1 MTGSFAVWL
10 MQWPS
15 VSILYASAKHRF
27 YAYLSAGEA
36 AANVGL
42 SIVLVQ
48 QFGTIGVALGTA
60 IPLLVSMPVLQPQYV
75 CRTLGLEA
83 GAYYREL
90 GNVAL
95 YAILGQVPLFAL
107 VHLLSVA
114 SLTGMLALS
123 TVCYPLCW
131 AVLVR
136 GLLPEADRRRIGA
149 ALPTLQPLLLW
160 RSAR

>member
-1 MTGSFAVWL
+1 
-10 MQWPS
+10 MQWPAI
-15 VSILYASAKHRF
+15 SILYASARHRF

-36 AANVGL
+36 VANVAI

-48 QFGTIGVALGTA
+48 HFGTIGVALGTT
-60 IPLLVSMPVLQPQYV
+60 IPLLVSMLVLQPPYV
-75 CRTLGLEA
+75 CRTLGLEV

-90 GNVAL
+90 GNAAL
-95 YAILGQVPLFAL
+95 YAVLGQAALFAL
-107 VHLLSVA
+107 VHLLGVA
-114 SLTGMLALS
+114 SLTGLLALS
-123 TVCYPLCW
+123 IVYYPLCW